1 MLGRAAQI
9 ELMDSTGD
17 RSSCDVQQTLD
28 YEMQLLRE
36 AIAMG
41 ATGAAPRI
49 VVASIHF
56 GAALLDPAQHI
67 ASAAGVRVVP
77 LWRSDH
83 AAPDLAVE
91 PLSA

>member
-17 RSSCDVQQTLD
+17 RSSRDVQQTLD
-28 YEMQLLRE
+28 YEMQLLCE
-36 AIAMG
+36 AIA
-41 ATGAAPRI
+41 I
-49 VVASIHF
+49 
-56 GAALLDPAQHI
+56 
-67 ASAAGVRVVP
+67 P